1 MSKNFKIGDLV
12 TIVSSFTGEAV
23 PDSPAGIIIEI
34 SKGYPQNL
42 EKNQKE
48 RNTVTL
54 FWQNGIEK
62 NVDEEWLL
70 KIKSLSD

>member
-12 TIVSSFTGEAV
+12 TIVSSFSGEAILGC
-23 PDSPAGIIIEI
+23 PTGIIIGI
-34 SKGYPQNL
+34 SKGYPLSL

-48 RNTVTL
+48 RNTVDL

-62 NVDEEWLL
+62 NIDEKWIL

>member
-23 PDSPAGIIIEI
+23 PDSPTGIIIEI
-34 SKGYPQNL
+34 SKGYPQDL

-70 KIKSLSD
+70 KIKSLSG